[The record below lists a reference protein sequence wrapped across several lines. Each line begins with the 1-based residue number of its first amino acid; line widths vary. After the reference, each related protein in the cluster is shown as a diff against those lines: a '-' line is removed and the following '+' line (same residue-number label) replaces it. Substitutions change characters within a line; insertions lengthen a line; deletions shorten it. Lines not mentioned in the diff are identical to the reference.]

1 MKNLYILALIIFAS
15 LTTVSCEEDL
25 QTLDVNDPSNSVIG
39 FVAIDP
45 VNLSV
50 LEGTG
55 SGTVDAEVGVST
67 VSNVDRTFNVT
78 VNTAESTATADIYS
92 VPSTVTIPAG
102 SYIGTL
108 TITGNET
115 PNLTPTAANI
125 VVEITSEDAFVTTPL
140 TVRVFKVCP
149 IPADY
154 LVGDYDLIQ
163 IQQAGFGISLGLFRG
178 PDSTPTTADRRVTL
192 EVGSDQT
199 LRTFLAIPRS
209 GGAAQARTFTLSL
222 VCGKINLT
230 GIVGDP
236 INGGLN
242 YGPGATA
249 TDYSLN
255 DDSSILINYTGNVN
269 GAFGGTPAQ
278 GQFVLQKR

>member
-15 LTTVSCEEDL
+15 LTTVSCEEDP

-39 FVAIDP
+39 FVTTSA
-45 VNLSV
+45 NLSV

-67 VSNVDRTFNVT
+67 VSNVDRSFNVT
-78 VNTAESTATADIYS
+78 VNTAASTATADTYS

-115 PNLTPTAANI
+115 PNLTPTAASL
-125 VVEITSEDAFVTTPL
+125 VVEITSEDAFVTDAL
-140 TVRVFKVCP
+140 TVSLFRVCP
-149 IPADY
+149 IPSTY

-163 IQQAGFGISLGLFRG
+163 IRQAGFGTSYGLFRG
-178 PDSTPTTADRRVTL
+178 PNNESSATTDRRVTL

-209 GGAAQARTFTLSL
+209 GGSANARTFTLSL
-222 VCGKINLT
+222 VCGSINLT

-236 INGGLN
+236 VNPGLN

-249 TDYSLN
+249 TSYSLN

>member
-1 MKNLYILALIIFAS
+1 
-15 LTTVSCEEDL
+15 
-25 QTLDVNDPSNSVIG
+25 
-39 FVAIDP
+39 
-45 VNLSV
+45 
-50 LEGTG
+50 
-55 SGTVDAEVGVST
+55 
-67 VSNVDRTFNVT
+67 
-78 VNTAESTATADIYS
+78 
-92 VPSTVTIPAG
+92 
-102 SYIGTL
+102 
-108 TITGNET
+108 
-115 PNLTPTAANI
+115 
-125 VVEITSEDAFVTTPL
+125 VEITSEDAFVTTPL

-278 GQFVLQKR
+278 GRFVLQKR